1 MTTEHLSSAMR
12 LRLALGD
19 LRAEPLRTVLAVL
32 VLTPIAASWF
42 LLATIAGSLDT
53 LGKTGEAR
61 NVVVTQEDVFDLS
74 NIHLGAAELDAAQA
88 AAGDDAESVS
98 ALVMRL
104 VKLDGRV
111 IQLRAQDPALW
122 SPVGGLR
129 LVKGRIPDPAAD
141 EMAVTQAVG
150 LATGWDVGD
159 QQRVFGT
166 VFTVTAVLEGSG
178 TKVASIW
185 LPLTR
190 AEALFER
197 PGEFQMVVVRV
208 KAAADGDAVRARLRA
223 AMPGFLVL
231 DESAIQAE
239 ATRGVRSLGDMARIF
254 TAIGIIGLAVGCA
267 NTTALTLAERTRSVG
282 LLRVVG
288 FTPRSVRGLLAM
300 RAALLTIAAL
310 VLGLAVAWP
319 FVAARP
325 SFVLRSFTISPRLE
339 LVSTVAGC
347 LLSLASAW
355 LGAAIASRRVLAAPA
370 GTLLEA

>member
-1 MTTEHLSSAMR
+1 VNTSRLSLAMR
-12 LRLALGD
+12 MRLALGD
-19 LRAEPLRTVLAVL
+19 LRAEPLRTALAVL

-53 LGKTGEAR
+53 LGKTGEVR
-61 NVVVTQEDVFDLS
+61 NVVVTEQDVFDLS
-74 NIHLGAAELDAAQA
+74 NIHLGAAELAAARA

-98 ALVMRL
+98 PLIMRL
-104 VKLDGRV
+104 VKLDERV
-111 IQLRAQDPALW
+111 IQLRAQDPAIW
-122 SPVGGLR
+122 TTVGGLR
-129 LVKGRIPDPAAD
+129 LLEGRMPDAAAD
-141 EMAVTQAVG
+141 EMAITQAVR
-150 LATGWDVGD
+150 LATGWDIGD
-159 QQRVFGT
+159 QERVFCT

-197 PGEFQMVVVRV
+197 PGEYQMVVVRV
-208 KAAADGDAVRARLRA
+208 KATADGDEVRAHLRE
-223 AMPGFLVL
+223 AMPGLLVL

-300 RAALLTIAAL
+300 RAVLLTVAAL
-310 VLGLAVAWP
+310 MLGLAVAWP
-319 FVAARP
+319 FIAARP
-325 SFVLRSFTISPRLE
+325 SFVLRSFTIAPRLE
-339 LVSTVAGC
+339 LLPTVAGC
-347 LLSLASAW
+347 VLSLASAW

>member
-1 MTTEHLSSAMR
+1 MR
-12 LRLALGD
+12 MRLALGD
-19 LRAEPLRTVLAVL
+19 LRAEPLRTALAVL

-53 LGKTGEAR
+53 LGKTGEVR
-61 NVVVTQEDVFDLS
+61 NVVVTEQDVFDLS
-74 NIHLGAAELDAAQA
+74 NIHLGAAELAAARA

-98 ALVMRL
+98 PLIMRL
-104 VKLDGRV
+104 VKLDERV
-111 IQLRAQDPALW
+111 IQLRAQDPAIW
-122 SPVGGLR
+122 TTVGGLR
-129 LVKGRIPDPAAD
+129 LLEGRMPDAAAD
-141 EMAVTQAVG
+141 EMAITQAVR
-150 LATGWDVGD
+150 LATGWDIGD
-159 QQRVFGT
+159 QERVFGT

-197 PGEFQMVVVRV
+197 PGEYQMVVVRV
-208 KAAADGDAVRARLRA
+208 KATADGDEVRAHLRE

-300 RAALLTIAAL
+300 RAVLLTVAAL
-310 VLGLAVAWP
+310 MLGLAVAWP
-319 FVAARP
+319 FIAARP
-325 SFVLRSFTISPRLE
+325 SFVLRSFTIAPRLE
-339 LVSTVAGC
+339 LLPTVAGC
-347 LLSLASAW
+347 VLSLASAW